1 VSDLIRG
8 ILAVLERGDEMP
20 VNLGNPNEVT
30 VLELAKTIVRLA
42 GSKSAI
48 VHRDLPVDDP
58 KQRRPDITHAR
69 TLLGWEPEVA
79 LEDGLARTL
88 EYFRSVV

>member
-1 VSDLIRG
+1 VYE
-8 ILAVLERGDEMP
+8 A
-20 VNLGNPNEVT
+20 
-30 VLELAKTIVRLA
+30 
-42 GSKSAI
+42 
-48 VHRDLPVDDP
+48 LPVDDP